1 MGATKMSEII
11 SINTEEGITSS
22 VKDAELD
29 VLPVYPDAFPMLQEK
44 VPEYKDALPSGTMT
58 VLVKRLKMTMKA
70 YNGLGLSANQCG
82 VFERV
87 FVMRMHDRNEIKNVA
102 CINPKIID
110 ESDEI
115 IRDKEGCLSYPG
127 MFLTVPRS
135 QWITASWYDENG
147 QGYESRLDGIQARV
161 FAHELDHLNGVKMTD
176 YVGPVAVKMARDKQ
190 VKLMKKIKRQMK
202 NGKLQN
208 PI

>member
-1 MGATKMSEII
+1 
-11 SINTEEGITSS
+11 
-22 VKDAELD
+22 
-29 VLPVYPDAFPMLQEK
+29 
-44 VPEYKDALPSGTMT
+44 
-58 VLVKRLKMTMKA
+58 
-70 YNGLGLSANQCG
+70 
-82 VFERV
+82 
-87 FVMRMHDRNEIKNVA
+87 
-102 CINPKIID
+102 
-110 ESDEI
+110 
-115 IRDKEGCLSYPG
+115 

-147 QGYESRLDGIQARV
+147 QGYESRLEGIQARV

-190 VKLMKKIKRQMK
+190 AKLMKKIKRQMK